1 MSDAC
6 QIPLFV
12 LLSLIAG
19 PLAAAEP
26 RAPIAAPGLAFSE
39 PAEAAPAP
47 RKFPAHWGEP
57 PGAQTR
63 DYRPLPGGY
72 GNGSST
78 LARWIQDHLDKDA
91 SASAEGFEWASAPA
105 AGEPG
110 KFAMEEIRREA
121 EARGVTSSAG
131 ARAIRVTL
139 AVDQEGQAA
148 AQSYRIRVR
157 TEGGRRSITVRG
169 ADPIGAM
176 YGGLDIAEAIRTGT
190 LDALTDCDRQ
200 PHIARRGIKF
210 NLPLDLRTPSYT
222 DCSDAAQANLP
233 VMWEREFWTAF
244 LDAMARHRYNVLSL
258 WSLHPFPSLVRV
270 PEFPEVALADVWRTR
285 AKLDDTFSFAGS
297 DMVRPGM
304 LADHEV
310 VKRLTID
317 EKIAFWRWIMQH
329 AADRG
334 IQVYFFTWN
343 VFTFGAEGKHG
354 ITNDLNNEITKEY
367 FRASVREMV
376 KTYPLLAGM
385 GITAG
390 EGMPHDMDSKVKEA
404 WLWDTYGEGV
414 RDALKNDP
422 QREFRMIH
430 RFHWTAQ
437 GDILDAFKQYPGPF
451 DFSFKYS
458 VAHMYS
464 IPNPPFIQ
472 PLLEHLAPGRKTWLT
487 VRNDDLYTFRF
498 GDPAYAREYIVNMP
512 PADKIA
518 GFYMGPDG
526 YVWGRDFLERHPDPG
541 PRPLVMEKQWYAFML
556 WGRLAYDPSLPDSH
570 FERVLAARHP
580 QASSSHLFRA
590 LQGASQV
597 MPLITRFF
605 WGDIDLKWYPEACLS
620 HPRSK
625 GFYTVRH
632 FMDGISM
639 PGAEVLCI
647 RDWRARLTAR
657 QPMTETTPLQ
667 IADALDGAAA
677 KTLASLETLRDAS
690 KADSELRK
698 TVNDCEALAWLGRYY
713 ASKIRGACA
722 LALFDVNTDTFEQ
735 QAALR
740 HLGEALAHWKRY
752 AAIRDAQYVP
762 ALYNRVGHVDV
773 TALTAK
779 VAADIDIA
787 RDWKPGT
794 LQDDGKRSG
803 TEKGFRK

>member
-1 MSDAC
+1 M
-6 QIPLFV
+6 Q
-12 LLSLIAG
+12 
-19 PLAAAEP
+19 
-26 RAPIAAPGLAFSE
+26 
-39 PAEAAPAP
+39 
-47 RKFPAHWGEP
+47 
-57 PGAQTR
+57 
-63 DYRPLPGGY
+63 
-72 GNGSST
+72 N
-78 LARWIQDHLDKDA
+78 
-91 SASAEGFEWASAPA
+91 
-105 AGEPG
+105 
-110 KFAMEEIRREA
+110 
-121 EARGVTSSAG
+121 
-131 ARAIRVTL
+131 
-139 AVDQEGQAA
+139 
-148 AQSYRIRVR
+148 
-157 TEGGRRSITVRG
+157 EGGRRIITVRG
-169 ADPIGAM
+169 ADAAGAM

-190 LDALTDCDRQ
+190 LDSLKDSDHK
-200 PHIARRGIKF
+200 PHIAQRGIKF
-210 NLPLDLRTPSYT
+210 NIPLDLRTPSYT
-222 DCSDAAQANLP
+222 DCSDAAQANIP
-233 VMWEREFWTAF
+233 EMWEREFWTEF

-258 WSLHPFPSLVRV
+258 WSLHPFPSLVKV
-270 PEFPEVALADVWRTR
+270 PEFPEVALDDVWRTR
-285 AKLDDTFSFAGS
+285 AKLDDTFSFAGN
-297 DMVRPGM
+297 DMVRPEM

-310 VKRLTID
+310 VKRMTID
-317 EKIAFWRWIMQH
+317 EKIEFWRWVMQQ

-354 ITNDLNNEITKEY
+354 ITNDLGNEITKKY

-414 RDALKNDP
+414 RDALKDDP
-422 QREFRMIH
+422 KREFRMIH

-437 GDILDAFKQYPGPF
+437 SDILDAFKDYPGPF
-451 DFSFKYS
+451 EFSFKYS

-464 IPNPPFIQ
+464 IPKPPFIQ
-472 PLLEHLAPGRKTWLT
+472 PLLENLAPGRKTWLT
-487 VRNDDLYTFRF
+487 VRNDDIYTFRF
-498 GDPAYAREYIVNMP
+498 GDPAYAREYILNMP

-541 PRPLVMEKQWYAFML
+541 PRPLVMEKQWYSFML

-580 QASSSHLFRA
+580 KASSPHLFRA

-597 MPLITRFF
+597 MPLTTRFF

-632 FMDGISM
+632 FMEGISM

-657 QPMTETTPLQ
+657 QPMEQTTPLE

-677 KTLASLETLRDAS
+677 ETFAALDALREAAKEDA
-690 KADSELRK
+690 ELRK

-722 LALFDVNTDTFEQ
+722 LALFDANGDKFEHD
-735 QAALR
+735 AALR
-740 HLGEALAHWKRY
+740 HLGDALTHWKQY
-752 AAIRDAQYVP
+752 AAIRDAHYVP
-762 ALYNRVGHVDV
+762 ALYNRVGYVDV
-773 TALTAK
+773 TALTEK
-779 VAADIDIA
+779 VAADLDIA
-787 RDWKPGT
+787 RNWKPGT
-794 LQDDGKRSG
+794 LKDDGKRAG
-803 TEKGFRK
+803 TEKGFRQ